1 MGGIQADAL
10 AGRLLLATPVL
21 GDPNFAQS
29 VILVCEHNADGA
41 LGLVVNRRLPVKLG
55 EVLAQLN
62 LPTEFAA
69 LKTRPLFSGG
79 PVEGQRG
86 FVLHDA
92 PQIGEDS
99 LALGDSLAVS
109 ASESVLASIARGE
122 GPERFMIVL
131 GYSGW
136 GAGQLE
142 REFAEDA
149 WLAAPAAPEVIF
161 DAPVEE
167 RWRRAAALIGLDL
180 ARLSRESGHA

>member
-1 MGGIQADAL
+1 MDGIKADAL
-10 AGRLLLATPVL
+10 AGQLLLATPAL
-21 GDPNFAQS
+21 ADPNFSQS

-41 LGLVVNRRLPVKLG
+41 LGLVINRRLPLKLG
-55 EVLAQLN
+55 EILAQLN
-62 LPTEFAA
+62 LPTEFAS
-69 LKTRPLFSGG
+69 LKTQSLFSGG

-99 LALGDSLAVS
+99 LTLGDALAVS
-109 ASESVLASIARGE
+109 ASESVLAAIARGE
-122 GPERFMIVL
+122 GPARFMIVL

-142 REFAEDA
+142 REFAENT

-161 DAPVEE
+161 DSPVEE

-180 ARLSRESGHA
+180 ARLSHESGHA